1 MTTSDKDAAVWGFA
15 FQGGRMLTTEAG
27 EGTAVPTLETLAQ
40 MGISWREV
48 HAMGE
53 WQGRPA
59 VALMVEGEAE
69 ADVDVESDGA
79 RVRPASLR
87 SLHGRF
93 GDEVF
98 ALAGRAYQI
107 LQWDRDHRHCGRCG
121 TPTERRSGELARA
134 CPSCGLDAFPR
145 ISPAVIFLVHRGEEV
160 LLARSPRLPDG
171 MYSTLAGFVE
181 PGESLEETVRRE
193 CFEEVGVRLG
203 APRYFGSQP
212 WPFPHSLMVGF
223 TVDWADG
230 EIRIDPQEIEH
241 AAWFHVDRLPRVPGR
256 ISIARAL
263 VDSWVRGL
271 GRDAEALGP

>member
-1 MTTSDKDAAVWGFA
+1 MTRRDFEGQAWGFA
-15 FQGGRMLTTEAG
+15 FQGGRMLTLVEG
-27 EGTAVPTLETLAQ
+27 EGAAVPTLRALDE

-48 HAMGE
+48 HALGE

-69 ADVDVESDGA
+69 VEDEVAAGM
-79 RVRPASLR
+79 RPASLR
-87 SLHGRF
+87 ALHGLL
-93 GDEVF
+93 GEEVF
-98 ALAGRAYQI
+98 AQAGRAFQI

-121 TPTERRSGELARA
+121 TPTERRAGELARA

-145 ISPAVIFLVHRGEEV
+145 ISPAVIFLVHRGEEA

-181 PGESLEETVRRE
+181 PGESLEEAVHRE
-193 CFEEVGVRLG
+193 CMEEVGVRLA

-223 TVDWADG
+223 TAEWSGG
-230 EIRIDPQEIEH
+230 EVRIDPVEIEQ
-241 AAWFHVDRLPRVPGR
+241 AAWFHVDRLPLVPSR

-271 GRDAEALGP
+271 GRDPEALRP